1 MQAASV
7 GTAGELPGLGENGI
21 TRSIFTLSEAFESED
36 IYQTTARAESRI
48 RSSVAKSFDGTTPAT
63 LSTIHAIDSA
73 LIAEH
78 GALWSQLDTQREHM
92 ESQIHGDL
100 IIVGAAGAAASGF
113 TVGFIAWAFRAGFL
127 ASGLLAQ
134 LPAWKAMD
142 PTLIMQGF
150 EGFTGAGS
158 DDPDSETLEEMMDR
172 QGQAFDTN

>member
-1 MQAASV
+1 MQTSSIDQYA
-7 GTAGELPGLGENGI
+7 ELLGLGESRV
-21 TRSIFTLSEAFESED
+21 TKSIFTLSEAFESKE
-36 IYQTTARAESRI
+36 IHQAAERSESRI
-48 RSSVAKSFDGTTPAT
+48 RSSIPKQFDGTTTGT
-63 LSTIHAIDSA
+63 LSRIQAIDSA
-73 LIAEH
+73 LIAQH
-78 GALWSQLDTQREHM
+78 GALWSQLDTQRDHM

-150 EGFTGAGS
+150 EGFTGTSS
-158 DDPDSETLEEMMDR
+158 DDQDTETLEQMMDR
-172 QGQAFDTN
+172 QGQAFKTN